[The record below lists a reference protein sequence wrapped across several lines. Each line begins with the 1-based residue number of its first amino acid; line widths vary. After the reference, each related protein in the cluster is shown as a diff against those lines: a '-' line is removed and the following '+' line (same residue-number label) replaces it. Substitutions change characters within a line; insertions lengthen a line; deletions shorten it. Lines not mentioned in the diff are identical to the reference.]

1 MDKLTVFEHLRACAE
16 AAKTYVSGL
25 VGELAQTTVGAVEEL
40 ESTKAD
46 KPSSIPVTIPTS
58 GWGSDTSAGYPKYFD
73 IAVTGVTVK
82 DRAEITIAPESLDT
96 AKACG
101 LCPTNQTLAG
111 KIRVR
116 AAEVPTSAIKVEYW
130 LENGK
135 E

>member
-1 MDKLTVFEHLRACAE
+1 MDKLTVFVHLRACAE

-46 KPSSIPVTIPTS
+46 KPSSIAVTIPTS
-58 GWGSDTSAGYPKYFD
+58 GWGSDSSAGYPKYFD
-73 IAVTGVTVK
+73 IVVTGVTVK
-82 DRAEITIAPESLDT
+82 DRAEITIAPESLNA

-116 AAEVPTSAIKVEYW
+116 ATKVPTSVIKVEYW